1 MQTMSWNVA
10 SAPHFAT
17 VGHIFE
23 ALTGAQIMH
32 TICHFKSWEVRSP
45 MLQTVRD
52 LELKRKS
59 YGCLKTNHAT
69 MHLKR
74 RRALSLRSH
83 TKPLTPFH
91 TSLKPSKPIAPVEET
106 MPPKEIIR
114 TEVKVLIQPTQ
125 EATTDASAPKD
136 PTITWSSLYFLSLYI
151 IHNSMCW
158 CFILWDW
165 MYYLWYII
173 YRHHFLFKLGIF
185 LFPLLTN
192 SFVFFFWNM
201 WFLLYD
207 SDSVSLR
214 RYHFLPIFQ
223 SLRRSSVIFGLKM
236 FFKWFFKKQ
245 RPLKWST
252 HSSSKDR
259 SSGPSPLKWL
269 Y

>member
-1 MQTMSWNVA
+1 
-10 SAPHFAT
+10 
-17 VGHIFE
+17 
-23 ALTGAQIMH
+23 
-32 TICHFKSWEVRSP
+32 
-45 MLQTVRD
+45 
-52 LELKRKS
+52 
-59 YGCLKTNHAT
+59 
-69 MHLKR
+69 
-74 RRALSLRSH
+74 
-83 TKPLTPFH
+83 
-91 TSLKPSKPIAPVEET
+91 

-136 PTITWSSLYFLSLYI
+136 PTITWSSLYFLSFYI

-165 MYYLWYII
+165 MYYWWYII

-192 SFVFFFWNM
+192 SFAFFFLNM

-223 SLRRSSVIFGLKM
+223 SLRRSSVILDLKC
-236 FFKWFFKKQ
+236 FLNDFL
-245 RPLKWST
+245 RSR
-252 HSSSKDR
+252 DR
-259 SSGPSPLKWL
+259 SSGQPTQVVRIAQVVQVHSNGYISPIEFRNIFWMNFIWTLIWKL
-269 Y
+269 